1 MTSATRAEPEEHRKA
16 AMFKTAFST
25 VACPDWTLD
34 QVAQSA
40 SEWGFDGVE
49 LRTFGPASTQFAC
62 DPAMTSPEKVRRIL
76 GQSGVDPAVVAS
88 SVGFA
93 EPIRPALIGRVI
105 SDTERSV
112 RDAKAAIDLATKI
125 ECPLVRVFGF
135 EHPAKEKRASAVR
148 RVSERLALAAD
159 AARHTGVRLVIENGG
174 SFNTAK
180 DLMELID
187 NAGSDLVGAAY
198 SFGVGAVAQES
209 AAEAVKTLGDR
220 LWVAK
225 LRDRD
230 EDHQPCAI
238 GEGELHC
245 ADAVAALSGS
255 GFSGWLVL
263 EWDRAWVP
271 GLAAAESV
279 LPADLQRV
287 FQWAGLTKAAT
298 ARG

>member
-1 MTSATRAEPEEHRKA
+1 
-16 AMFKTAFST
+16 MFKTAFST
-25 VACPDWTLD
+25 VACPDWTLEL
-34 QVAQSA
+34 VAQSA

-49 LRTFGPASTQFAC
+49 LRTFGPASTGFAC
-62 DPAMTSPEKVRRIL
+62 DPALTSPEKVRRIL

-112 RDAKAAIDLATKI
+112 RDAKAAIDLAAKI
-125 ECPLVRVFGF
+125 ECPLVRVFGY
-135 EHPAKEKRASAVR
+135 EHPAKEKRKSAIR

-159 AARHTGVRLVIENGG
+159 AARHTGVRLVLENGG
-174 SFNTAK
+174 SFNTSK

-187 NAGSDLVGAAY
+187 NAGSDLVGVSY
-198 SFGVGAVAQES
+198 SFGIGEVAEES

-230 EDHQPCAI
+230 EDHKPCPV
-238 GEGELHC
+238 GEGEFHC
-245 ADAVAALSGS
+245 EGAVQALAAS
-255 GFSGWLVL
+255 GFSGWMVL

-279 LPADLQRV
+279 LPASLQRV
-287 FQWAGLTKAAT
+287 FEWAGLSRSGGIRTAA
-298 ARG
+298 AGR